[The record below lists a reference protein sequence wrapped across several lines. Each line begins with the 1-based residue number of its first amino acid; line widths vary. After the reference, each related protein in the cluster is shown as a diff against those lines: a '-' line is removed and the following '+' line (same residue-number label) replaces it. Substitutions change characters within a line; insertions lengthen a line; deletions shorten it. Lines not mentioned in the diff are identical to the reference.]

1 MNAFVQAIQNGAWAH
16 LDDAAIAREH
26 WRRALK
32 AHVRYLRQGLHECS
46 ERARLNAIFWN
57 KRRKEHIVAALGCR
71 RDARELRNSPE
82 LLSLVD
88 ASAANSNAALAV
100 AADHD

>member
-1 MNAFVQAIQNGAWAH
+1 MNAFVEALQNGAWAH

-32 AHVRYLRQGLHECS
+32 AHVRYLRKGLHECS
-46 ERARLNAIFWN
+46 ERARLNAIYWN
-57 KRRKEHIVAALGCR
+57 KRRKEHIVTALGMR

-82 LLSLVD
+82 LLALMD
-88 ASAANSNAALAV
+88 ADAANTNTALAV
-100 AADHD
+100 AADHE